1 MFWINS
7 SPDSRKLGSIINTTA
22 NRIPRTSTLLAV
34 RHTGRV
40 SFAGTF
46 RHTLF
51 QQQCTDDIANDRL
64 ARPFAFLRYGIPVSV
79 TGSVLWFFFHV
90 FPFCQYGNPFQNL
103 DLGANDYIT
112 KPFGTEELLARIRA
126 VLRSHWH
133 SEENGRDTR
142 RKTLLFDCDDI
153 LQDIVEGRGGGIRIL
168 PVAGA

>member
-64 ARPFAFLRYGIPVSV
+64 VRPFAFLRYGIPVSV
-79 TGSVLWFFFHV
+79 TGSVLWFFSMFFLSV
-90 FPFCQYGNPFQNL
+90 SMETPFKTWIWGQMIILPNP
-103 DLGANDYIT
+103 
-112 KPFGTEELLARIRA
+112 LARRNSWLVSAPFYAAIGTAKKMGVTPGEKRYC
-126 VLRSHWH
+126 S
-133 SEENGRDTR
+133 
-142 RKTLLFDCDDI
+142 
-153 LQDIVEGRGGGIRIL
+153 IVMISCRT
-168 PVAGA
+168 